1 MIQTRQARGLALAC
15 ALSALSGCALFGKS
29 KPLEFRYFDLDV
41 DTSGAATAPPAKD
54 LSLRLGEVSAARHID
69 RRFVRRTGA
78 HELGYYDAWRWTD
91 RPDVFLART
100 LSHDLFERGG
110 VTRVVS
116 GAGPTLEVELIALE
130 EVRDGEHSHAHA
142 AVLAR
147 LQDDRVQRWQRQF
160 HAKAQLRSG
169 EAAAALA
176 DALSQALSNV
186 AAQVVEE
193 TLKTLP
199 RVNEAAPAVAPPPAP
214 APAPGA

>member
-1 MIQTRQARGLALAC
+1 MNRGPRSLALAC
-15 ALSALSGCALFGKS
+15 TLAYTLSGCALFGKS
-29 KPLEFRYFDLDV
+29 KPLEVRYFDLEADS
-41 DTSGAATAPPAKD
+41 SGASASSASG

-78 HELGYYDAWRWTD
+78 HELDYYDGLRWTD

-100 LSHDLFERGG
+100 LGRDLFERGG

-116 GAGPTLEVELIALE
+116 GASPTLEVELTALE
-130 EVRDGEHSHAHA
+130 ELHDGDRSQAQA

-147 LQDDRVQRWQRQF
+147 LHDDRVQLWQRSF
-160 HAKAQLRSG
+160 KAEAPLGAGEHAT
-169 EAAAALA
+169 ALA
-176 DALSQALSNV
+176 EALTRALSSV

-199 RVNEAAPAVAPPPAP
+199 RSVDPAP
-214 APAPGA
+214 VPEGPAADPGT